1 MWAVPTLPA
10 EDTCAGRN
18 LQIPAQPRGRA
29 VAHVDKPDV
38 VAFSVESSQVWLVV
52 VFEIMDAHQV
62 LCLRALLQVISNGLR
77 AKRLRLRIIQRGG
90 IQTAVGGAN
99 VPFAHDYGH
108 SGGLA
113 QALCGFQGI
122 PAVSVEGKNVK
133 MRHRAAQ
140 RLLGCSA
147 GVAHAQ
153 VQMMRR
159 RFPQGCAL

>member
-1 MWAVPTLPA
+1 MGTGWHVGCSNPFQQRIHVPGEIFKFPH
-10 EDTCAGRN
+10 N
-18 LQIPAQPRGRA
+18 RGVGA

-52 VFEIMDAHQV
+52 VFKIMDAHQV
-62 LCLRALLQVISNGLR
+62 LFLRALLHVISNGLR

-113 QALCGFQGI
+113 QALLRVPGDPGRI
-122 PAVSVEGKNVK
+122 G
-133 MRHRAAQ
+133 
-140 RLLGCSA
+140 
-147 GVAHAQ
+147 
-153 VQMMRR
+153 
-159 RFPQGCAL
+159 